1 MNNSNEEE
9 RTSIKVC
16 VKFLLEMQHSVV
28 SMTRK
33 QITKQAVKKYQHFKI
48 PRNLT

>member
-1 MNNSNEEE
+1 MKNSNVEE
-9 RTSIKVC
+9 RTSVKVC
-16 VKFLLEMQHSVV
+16 VKFLLEMQRGVV

-33 QITKQAVKKYQHFKI
+33 QITKQAVKKHEHPKI